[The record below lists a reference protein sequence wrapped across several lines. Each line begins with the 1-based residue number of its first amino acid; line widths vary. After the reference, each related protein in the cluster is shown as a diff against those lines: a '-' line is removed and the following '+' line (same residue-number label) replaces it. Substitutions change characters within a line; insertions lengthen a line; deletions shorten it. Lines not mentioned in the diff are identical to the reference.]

1 MLNYIIR
8 RIILLIPIMLGV
20 SLIAFSIM
28 HLTPEDPIIKML
40 GEGAS
45 EELVSELRA
54 ELGLDDPIHIQY
66 LAFLERFFVKG
77 DMGRSILNGRP
88 VMSLI
93 AGKLPNTII
102 LAFTAMFIAII
113 VSIPIGVISATKP
126 NSLIDNLSRIGAL
139 IGLSLPGF
147 WLALVLM
154 YLFSVHFKLLPP
166 SGFYGPEYLILPAL
180 ALSMRELA
188 VLTRITRSSMLEVI
202 KQDYVVMARSKGLTE
217 RSVIYKHALRNAL
230 IPIVTVAGLQ
240 FGRMLGGAFI
250 IETVFA
256 FPGIGWLTVDAIRG
270 FDYPVVQAS
279 IMVMTTAFVLANL
292 LVDII
297 YAYLDP
303 KIRYDRD

>member
-1 MLNYIIR
+1 MDCKLLTVRASFFNTSIASTAILTIS
-8 RIILLIPIMLGV
+8 RILKLEI
-20 SLIAFSIM
+20 
-28 HLTPEDPIIKML
+28 
-40 GEGAS
+40 GA
-45 EELVSELRA
+45 
-54 ELGLDDPIHIQY
+54 
-66 LAFLERFFVKG
+66 
-77 DMGRSILNGRP
+77 
-88 VMSLI
+88 
-93 AGKLPNTII
+93 TII
-102 LAFTAMFIAII
+102 LSITEMFIAII

-139 IGLSLPGF
+139 VGLSLLGF

-154 YLFSVHFKLLPP
+154 YIFSVYFKWLPP

-202 KQDYVVMARSKGLTE
+202 KQDYVIMAISKGLAE

-303 KIRYDRD
+303 KIRYDQD